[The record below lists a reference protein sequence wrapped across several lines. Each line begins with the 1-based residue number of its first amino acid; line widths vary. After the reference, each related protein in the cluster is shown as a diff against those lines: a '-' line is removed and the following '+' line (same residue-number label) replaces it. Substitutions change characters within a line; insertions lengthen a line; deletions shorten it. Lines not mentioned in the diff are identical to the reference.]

1 MYKYKISR
9 RDFIKHSSA
18 LAGVGLI
25 SSYGSN
31 SVFSATK
38 VTLVNSIRSLA
49 NPYHATWNLGGR
61 IFAESIGAN
70 YVTLITEGN
79 SEKGIP
85 PNATIPPEPPIASI
99 NACAVFSP

>member
-1 MYKYKISR
+1 MYKSKISR

-25 SSYGSN
+25 SSYGSS
-31 SVFSATK
+31 SVFSANK

-61 IFAESIGAN
+61 IFAESVGAN

-79 SEKGIP
+79 S
-85 PNATIPPEPPIASI
+85 
-99 NACAVFSP
+99 